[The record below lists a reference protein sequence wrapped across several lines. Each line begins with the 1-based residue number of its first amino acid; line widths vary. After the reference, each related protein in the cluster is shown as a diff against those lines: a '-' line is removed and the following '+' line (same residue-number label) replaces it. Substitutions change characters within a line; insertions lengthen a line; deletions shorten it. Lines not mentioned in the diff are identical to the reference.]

1 MDRLWLDT
9 LPIRPAADAAT
20 RKLKV
25 CGFLIPA
32 PAERIRLLI
41 ESQCLD
47 FAIADVES
55 VEEFAVAD
63 RPLSATIPVE
73 VTLRTAAPL
82 LALQD
87 AEALQATT
95 TAGAVPFAIATRP
108 GRVIS
113 PACPNYAAAEKDYL
127 RLHGLAGP

>member
-9 LPIRPAADAAT
+9 LPARPAAAT

-25 CGFLIPA
+25 RGFLIPA

-41 ESQCLD
+41 GSQCLD

-63 RPLSATIPVE
+63 RPLTAAIPVE

-95 TAGAVPFAIATRP
+95 RAGALPFAIATRP
-108 GRVIS
+108 GRVTS
-113 PACPNYAAAEKDYL
+113 PACPNYAAVEKDYL
-127 RLHGLAGP
+127 RRHGLASA